1 MGATI
6 WPSAV
11 REHIIIISRLPP
23 TTSVSTTKQAQ
34 NYFGWPS
41 LFTYGRG
48 LWYRFHRRQINKTT
62 TCSAVSNLTN
72 NWLRIG
78 WSWSRVFFVEC
89 LYFSLRMR
97 MNLAVKTQY
106 LVKNIALWWW
116 IYLGRWIL
124 LLLCSIFLSTPK
136 QRTNIDNIC
145 ADCWE
150 CSLIFVTAATATCE
164 KNLVDINIRST

>member
-97 MNLAVKTQY
+97 MILAVKTQS
-106 LVKNIALWWW
+106 LVMNIP
-116 IYLGRWIL
+116 RWTL
-124 LLLCSIFLSTPK
+124 LFLFSIFLSTQK

-150 CSLIFVTAATATCE
+150 CSKIFVTAICE
-164 KNLVDINIRST
+164 KNYLILTLGVLLGAK

>member
-48 LWYRFHRRQINKTT
+48 PWYRFHRWQINKTT

-97 MNLAVKTQY
+97 MILAVKTQS
-106 LVKNIALWWW
+106 LVMNIP
-116 IYLGRWIL
+116 RWIL
-124 LLLCSIFLSTPK
+124 LLLCSIFLSIPK
-136 QRTNIDNIC
+136 QGNNMGNIC
-145 ADCWE
+145 AEADCWE
-150 CSLIFVTAATATCE
+150 CALIFFTVATATFE
-164 KNLVDINIRST
+164 KTCLILTLGVCT